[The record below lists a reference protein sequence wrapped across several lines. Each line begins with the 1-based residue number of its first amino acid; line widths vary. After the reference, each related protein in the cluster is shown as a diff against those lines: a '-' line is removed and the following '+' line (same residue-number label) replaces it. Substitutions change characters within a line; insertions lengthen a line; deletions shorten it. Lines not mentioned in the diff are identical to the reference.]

1 MTHLLVSRRPPTRSK
16 KTTLPTTTRVPG
28 TMWSILYKCNP
39 LLLSPF
45 SWHIYLGV
53 KEAVQ
58 GFPGDSVVKNLPA
71 EAGDMGSVPRT
82 LDLLGKLFLAGEE
95 FQQEKDVRW
104 VEAVRLPKG
113 LRTTLDDPQHLED
126 APGLGLPQGENL
138 YNTGDRTQVRNT
150 QNTRKLGQKENR
162 PPPRVLR
169 PY

>member
-1 MTHLLVSRRPPTRSK
+1 
-16 KTTLPTTTRVPG
+16 
-28 TMWSILYKCNP
+28 MWSILYRFNP

-71 EAGDMGSVPRT
+71 KAGDMGSVPRT
-82 LDLLGKLFLAGEE
+82 SDLLGKLFLAGEE
-95 FQQEKDVRW
+95 FQQEKDVRR
-104 VEAVRLPKG
+104 VEAVRLPEG
-113 LRTTLDDPQHLED
+113 LGTTLDDPQHLED

-150 QNTRKLGQKENR
+150 QKTRKLGQKENR
-162 PPPRVLR
+162 PLPRVLR

>member
-1 MTHLLVSRRPPTRSK
+1 MK
-16 KTTLPTTTRVPG
+16 A
-28 TMWSILYKCNP
+28 
-39 LLLSPF
+39 
-45 SWHIYLGV
+45 
-53 KEAVQ
+53 AVQ

-71 EAGDMGSVPRT
+71 KAGDVGAIPPT

-95 FQQEKDVRW
+95 FQQEKDVRR

-113 LRTTLDDPQHLED
+113 LGTTLDDPQHLEN

-150 QNTRKLGQKENR
+150 QKTRKLEQKENR
-162 PPPRVLR
+162 PPPRLLR